1 MPRILVIED
10 SPVNM
15 ALTVTILQNAGHS
28 VLQADRAASGLEV
41 ARAQQPDLVLM
52 DLQLPDVDGLTATR
66 MLRAD
71 PKTAALPVIAV
82 TAFAMKGDED
92 DTRSAGCD
100 GYVTKPIRYKEFLAE
115 IDAVLARRRPGADG

>member
-15 ALTVTILQNAGHS
+15 ALTVAILQNAGYE
-28 VLQADRAASGLEV
+28 VLQADSAGNGIDM
-41 ARAQQPDLVLM
+41 ARDEQPDLVLM
-52 DLQLPDVDGLTATR
+52 DLQLPDIDGLTATR
-66 MLRAD
+66 MLKAD

-82 TAFAMKGDED
+82 TAFAMKGDEAE
-92 DTRSAGCD
+92 TRAAGCD

-115 IDAVLARRRPGADG
+115 VDAVLARGGPGT